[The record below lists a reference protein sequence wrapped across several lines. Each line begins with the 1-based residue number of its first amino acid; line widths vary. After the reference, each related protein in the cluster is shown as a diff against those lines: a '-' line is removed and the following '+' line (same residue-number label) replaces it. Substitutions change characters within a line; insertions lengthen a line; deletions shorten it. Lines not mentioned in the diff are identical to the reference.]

1 MAIVSIS
8 TELQMPADTACR
20 LAATPDVMMFVLAP
34 VLSLSRE
41 NVPPPGTVVEP
52 GILRHRP
59 GEVVRPDPELE
70 THDHPRR
77 ERSAH
82 ELYTTEHGGPL
93 KVWNHRLTF
102 EPITENSCRY
112 TDQIEIEDGAAG
124 WLHPAVHPPAVPAP
138 APTMEDRR
146 GDRDGLPVIPVCM

>member
-52 GILRHRP
+52 GFSATGQVKWFGLIPSWRHTITL
-59 GEVVRPDPELE
+59 V
-70 THDHPRR
+70 

-124 WLHPAVHPPAVPAP
+124 W
-138 APTMEDRR
+138 PTRLFIRLLFPHRHRR
-146 GDRDGLPVIPVCM
+146 WQPVAAIATASR